1 MRSTEIFGNKR
12 GGNMIETVIAPNNM
26 QVVVIPP
33 KSREETKQ
41 SSKRLKVAAYCR
53 VSTDEKEQINS
64 YKAQIEYYTEKINK
78 NPEWQMAGIFA
89 DEGISGTQAKK
100 RPEFLKMIRQCRQG
114 KIDLILTKSFSRFAR
129 NTLDSIDY
137 IRELRLLGIGVV
149 SEKENMNTLN
159 EDSEMLITILSCFA
173 QAESESISKNVSWGI
188 HQSFKNGNVPMQ
200 YSRLLGYRK
209 SEDGQTEIVPDEAE
223 VVKEIYRCYLDGMSM
238 NLIADRLNE
247 KGLTTKKSNSPYRK
261 SVIQRILTNEKYTGD
276 AILQKTYVTDCITKK
291 TRKNNGELPMYI
303 VKNHHEPIISRADFN
318 RVQEE
323 MARRSAKRNIAD
335 KLTKTEQGK
344 YSAKYALSE
353 LLICGECGSHYRRV
367 TWTAKG
373 FKEIKWRCISR
384 IQYGKRK
391 CHDSPT
397 IDEQTLHKAIV
408 SAINEFCEVK
418 DDVAKVL
425 RESVTEELDV
435 DLNGS
440 VQAAQQRIDV
450 LAYNIDG
457 LIKLATVPE
466 SAATAVADIEKFS
479 EEMKALREFIE
490 AEKLKQAK
498 TERSNAE
505 LDIVLKRLENEDL
518 AIAEY
523 DDVVVRQLIEK
534 VTVMDKKTIIVTFK
548 GGFEIR
554 KGLNGNIA
562 LCAGYT
568 PS

>member
-1 MRSTEIFGNKR
+1 MTETLTQNDMR
-12 GGNMIETVIAPNNM
+12 
-26 QVVVIPP
+26 VVIIPA
-33 KSREETKQ
+33 KSQEEINQ
-41 SSKRLKVAAYCR
+41 SKRLRVAAYCR
-53 VSTDEKEQINS
+53 VSTDEKEQVNS
-64 YKAQIEYYTEKINK
+64 YKAQIKYYTEKINK

-209 SEDGQTEIVPDEAE
+209 GKNDAPEIVPDEAE

-247 KGLTTKKSNSPYRK
+247 KGLKTKKNNSPYRK
-261 SVIQRILTNEKYTGD
+261 AVIQRILTNEKYTGD

-291 TRKNNGELPMYI
+291 TKKNNGELPMYI
-303 VKNHHEPIISRADFN
+303 VKNHHDPIISRDDFN

-323 MARRSAKRNIAD
+323 MARRAAKRNIAE

-353 LLICGECGSHYRRV
+353 LLFCGECGAHYRRV

-373 FKEIKWRCISR
+373 FKEIKWSCISR
-384 IQYGKRK
+384 IQYGKKK
-391 CHDSPT
+391 CHNSPT
-397 IDEQTLHKAIV
+397 IDEQPLHRAIV

-425 RESVTEELDV
+425 RESVTKDLDAN
-435 DLNGS
+435 LNGG
-440 VQAAQQRIDV
+440 VQAAQQRIDE
-450 LAYNIDG
+450 LTHNIDE

-466 SAATAVADIEKFS
+466 SAAAAMTDIQKFS

-505 LDIVLKRLENEDL
+505 LDIVLKRLENEDF

-534 VTVMDKKTIIVTFK
+534 ITVMDKNTIIVTFK
-548 GGFEIR
+548 GGFGVR
-554 KGLNGNIA
+554 KGLDNGN
-562 LCAGYT
+562 
-568 PS
+568 

>member
-1 MRSTEIFGNKR
+1 MTETLTQSDMR
-12 GGNMIETVIAPNNM
+12 
-26 QVVVIPP
+26 VVIIPA
-33 KSREETKQ
+33 KSQEEIKQ
-41 SSKRLKVAAYCR
+41 TKRLRVAAYCR
-53 VSTDEKEQINS
+53 VSTDEDEQINS
-64 YKAQIEYYTEKINK
+64 YKAQIEYYTEKISK

-100 RPEFLKMIRQCRQG
+100 RPEFLKMIKLCRQG

-137 IRELRLLGIGVV
+137 IRELRALGIGVV

-209 SEDGQTEIVPDEAE
+209 SEDGKAEIVPDEAE

-247 KGLTTKKSNSPYRK
+247 KGLKTKKNNSPYRK
-261 SVIQRILTNEKYTGD
+261 AVIQRILTNEKYTGD

-303 VKNHHEPIISRADFN
+303 VKNHHEPIISRDDFN

-353 LLICGECGSHYRRV
+353 LLFCGECGAHYRRV

-384 IQYGKRK
+384 IQYGKKK

-397 IDEQTLHKAIV
+397 IDEQPLHRAIV

-425 RESVTEELDV
+425 RESVTEEFDIN
-435 DLNGS
+435 LNGS
-440 VQAAQQRIDV
+440 IQAAQQRIDE
-450 LAYNIDG
+450 LAHNIDE
-457 LIKLATVPE
+457 LIKLASVPE
-466 SAATAVADIEKFS
+466 SAAAAMTDIKKFS

-490 AEKLKQAK
+490 AEKLKQA
-498 TERSNAE
+498 NAE
-505 LDIVLKRLENEDL
+505 HSTVEFDMMLKRLENENF
-518 AIAEY
+518 AITEY

-534 VTVMDKKTIIVTFK
+534 ITVMDKNTITVTFK
-548 GGFEIR
+548 GGFEVR
-554 KGLNGNIA
+554 RELDNGN
-562 LCAGYT
+562 
-568 PS
+568 

>member
-1 MRSTEIFGNKR
+1 MTETLTQSDMRI
-12 GGNMIETVIAPNNM
+12 
-26 QVVVIPP
+26 VVIPA
-33 KSREETKQ
+33 KSQEEIKQ
-41 SSKRLKVAAYCR
+41 SKRLRVAAYCR
-53 VSTDEKEQINS
+53 VSTDEKEQVNS

-209 SEDGQTEIVPDEAE
+209 GKNDAPEIVPDEAE

-247 KGLTTKKSNSPYRK
+247 KGLKTKKNNSPYRK
-261 SVIQRILTNEKYTGD
+261 AVIQRILTNEKYAGD

-303 VKNHHEPIISRADFN
+303 VKNHHDPIISRDDFN

-323 MARRSAKRNIAD
+323 MARRSAKRNIAE

-353 LLICGECGSHYRRV
+353 LLFCGECGAHYRRV

-384 IQYGKRK
+384 IQYGKKK
-391 CHDSPT
+391 CHNSPT
-397 IDEQTLHKAIV
+397 IDEQSLHRAIV

-425 RESVTEELDV
+425 RESVTEDLDAN
-435 DLNGS
+435 LNGG
-440 VQAAQQRIDV
+440 VQAAQQRIDE
-450 LAYNIDG
+450 LTHNIDE

-466 SAATAVADIEKFS
+466 SAAAAMTDIQKFS

-490 AEKLKQAK
+490 AEKMKQAK
-498 TERSNAE
+498 TERSNYE
-505 LDIVLKRLENEDL
+505 LDMVLKRLENEDF

-534 VTVMDKKTIIVTFK
+534 ITVMDKNTITVTFK
-548 GGFEIR
+548 GGFEVR
-554 KGLNGNIA
+554 KGLING
-562 LCAGYT
+562 
-568 PS
+568 S